1 MRKQTARAPMSRDQF
16 LEWEQALEDRAEL
29 VNGVIKMMAG
39 GTVDHNRIAGNVYA
53 ALRAALAAPCE
64 AFQQNMRLVPREN
77 EDATYPDV
85 LVTCVPHQGGETR
98 IEDAT
103 ILVEVTS
110 RGTERVDMID
120 KWNGYQQ
127 IATLRHYLVVSQNEP
142 LVHVYSRSSL
152 ADSWSYRRVADL
164 AEGIELAAVG
174 VRLAMA
180 DIYARTRVAAA
191 HG

>member
-1 MRKQTARAPMSRDQF
+1 MLLPGARAPMSREAF
-16 LEWEQALEDRAEL
+16 LEWEESQDERHEL
-29 VNGVIKMMAG
+29 VGGVVRMMAG

-85 LVTCVPHQGGETR
+85 LVTCVPHAGGETR
-98 IEDAT
+98 VEDAT

-127 IATLRHYLVVSQNEP
+127 IDALRHYLVVNQNEA
-142 LVHVYSRSSL
+142 LVHVYSRASP
-152 ADSWSYRRVADL
+152 AEAWQYRRVADL
-164 AEGIELAAVG
+164 AEAVELAAVG

-180 DIYARTRVAAA
+180 DIYARTRVA
-191 HG
+191 GERG